1 MPVRCSDVKGPKTP
15 RSYTPCLWL
24 SRNDFAKRGV
34 REPGF
39 WSSPRTIAEKMSGF
53 HYSLLLFFAGAARGN
68 KCRCR
73 RAKFGAPC
81 GCSMS
86 CCSRSQMPGKRGA
99 CSAYEVLDWVGAG
112 LRSPLASP
120 GHLLPLLRAHTLVA
134 LAGYVASRL
143 FQFETRTRQ
152 SEGFVQDSVYS
163 EAARV
168 DRLGDDELDDGRD
181 QDRR

>member
-1 MPVRCSDVKGPKTP
+1 MPLPEGAIWRPM
-15 RSYTPCLWL
+15 WL
-24 SRNDFAKRGV
+24 FNVMLLAFAN
-34 REPGF
+34 
-39 WSSPRTIAEKMSGF
+39 
-53 HYSLLLFFAGAARGN
+53 ARQ
-68 KCRCR
+68 
-73 RAKFGAPC
+73 A
-81 GCSMS
+81 
-86 CCSRSQMPGKRGA
+86 GA

-152 SEGFVQDSVYS
+152 REGFVQDSVYS

-168 DRLGDDELDDGRD
+168 IGRGDDELDDGLD